1 MRRIEGVEKRL
12 YLLVYPCFEESCR
25 VPMKI
30 GPEHWWL
37 LRLKSLTLWSQC
49 FGVEDEPGIGDF
61 WQVAFLTG
69 RLPIH
74 FLILSCRAVS
84 RDPATQS
91 LKEQSGPVLG
101 R

>member
-1 MRRIEGVEKRL
+1 MPMK
-12 YLLVYPCFEESCR
+12 EEPCR
-25 VPMKI
+25 VPMKL
-30 GPEHWWL
+30 GPGYWWL
-37 LRLKSLTLWSQC
+37 RRLISLTFWSQC
-49 FGVEDEPGIGDF
+49 FGFEDEIGIEDF